1 MKVRRIDRR
10 KVELPD
16 RAIRAL
22 QLLAHLDR
30 ITPQEMLERLI
41 VDFLELRWEDVS
53 AVEQVVTPP
62 PKGKPAK
69 VIDLDDRR
77 KSRIFE
83 QALTIHN
90 VVERSQALRA
100 HSTRLCERSQRVR
113 HQARQSMRNADRA
126 WAHFIDETSNETREV
141 G

>member
-1 MKVRRIDRR
+1 MVLDDGARRDYAARCIGRRVPMKVRRIDRR

-41 VDFLELRWEDVS
+41 VDFLELRWEDVH
-53 AVEQVVTPP
+53 AAEQAVTPA

-69 VIDLDDRR
+69 VIDLDHRR
-77 KSRIFE
+77 RRQDLSNAGSIRD
-83 QALTIHN
+83 
-90 VVERSQALRA
+90 VVER
-100 HSTRLCERSQRVR
+100 
-113 HQARQSMRNADRA
+113 
-126 WAHFIDETSNETREV
+126 
-141 G
+141 